1 MLRKLVL
8 AGLALFT
15 FLLQTTVFQNLAIAS
30 VAPNLLLILTVAF
43 GFLRGKKEGLLLGFF
58 CGLAIDLIYGDYLGF
73 HALLYMYVGFLNGSV
88 HKIYY
93 DEDIKVP
100 VLLVAV
106 SDLLYNA
113 VVYLVRFLMR
123 GRLDVFYYLE
133 HIIFP
138 EIVYTILVTMVCYR
152 LLFLINKKLEAHELE
167 GQRAFWLRR

>member
-1 MLRKLVL
+1 MRRKLVL
-8 AGLALFT
+8 AAMVLVT
-15 FLLQTTVFQNLAIAS
+15 FLLQTTVFPNLAIAS

-43 GFLRGKKEGLLLGFF
+43 GFLRGKKEGLFLGFF
-58 CGLAIDLIYGDYLGF
+58 CGLIIDLFYGDYLGF
-73 HALLYMYVGFLNGSV
+73 HALLYMYLGFLNGFV
-88 HKIYY
+88 HNVYY

-106 SDLLYNA
+106 SDLVYNA
-113 VVYLVRFLMR
+113 VIYFVQFLMR

-133 HIIFP
+133 HIILP
-138 EIVYTILVTMVCYR
+138 EIVYTVLITMICYR

>member
-1 MLRKLVL
+1 MRRKW
-8 AGLALFT
+8 GLAAMVLVT
-15 FLLQTTVFQNLAIAS
+15 FLLQTTVFPNLAIAS

-43 GFLRGKKEGLLLGFF
+43 GFLRGKKEGLFLGFF
-58 CGLAIDLIYGDYLGF
+58 CGLIIDLFYGDYLGF
-73 HALLYMYVGFLNGSV
+73 HALLYMYLGFFNGFV
-88 HKIYY
+88 HNVYY

-106 SDLLYNA
+106 SDLVYNA
-113 VVYLVRFLMR
+113 VIYFVQFLMR

-133 HIIFP
+133 HIILP
-138 EIVYTILVTMVCYR
+138 EIVYTVLITMICYR

>member
-1 MLRKLVL
+1 MRRKLVL
-8 AGLALFT
+8 AAMVLVT
-15 FLLQTTVFQNLAIAS
+15 FLLQTTVFPNLAIAS

-43 GFLRGKKEGLLLGFF
+43 GFLRGKKEGLFLGFF
-58 CGLAIDLIYGDYLGF
+58 CGLIIDLFYGDYLGF
-73 HALLYMYVGFLNGSV
+73 HALLYMYLGFFNGFV
-88 HKIYY
+88 HNVYY

-106 SDLLYNA
+106 SDLVYNA
-113 VVYLVRFLMR
+113 VIYFVQFLMR

-133 HIIFP
+133 HIILP
-138 EIVYTILVTMVCYR
+138 EIVYTVLITMICYR